1 MFSPELCH
9 ILKKDYTSIKSFTYM
24 NWEYNDI
31 FALGMWCLYFL
42 EKKITFRTVD
52 YDRLFIDFKALY
64 NEIKTVAVMVN
75 TKFADL

>member
-1 MFSPELCH
+1 
-9 ILKKDYTSIKSFTYM
+9 M